1 MSLRSTHVVA
11 NGRIPSFVYGWIIFY
26 CIYIYIYTHTHT
38 YYIQYSLYI
47 QYSCVCVCH
56 HFFTH
61 LPTAVYLGCFQVL
74 AIVNNAAMNVEVQMY
89 FWVSVFVSF
98 GYVPKSRVAGYYGSS
113 IVNFLWNSH
122 TVFHSNCTNVQSHQ
136 QCTNALFSTFMPK
149 LIISLL
155 FNEASQVALV
165 VKSLLANAIDFRDM
179 GSIPRLG
186 KSAEGGHDNPLQYSC
201 LENPMH
207 SLAGYSP

>member
-1 MSLRSTHVVA
+1 MSEFIQYLSLSVWLISFSIMSLRSIHVVA

-26 CIYIYIYTHTHT
+26 CVYIYIYIHTDI

-47 QYSCVCVCH
+47 QYSCVCVYVCVYH

-61 LPTAVYLGCFQVL
+61 LPTDVYLGCFQVL
-74 AIVNNAAMNVEVQMY
+74 TIVNNAAMNVEVQIY

-122 TVFHSNCTNVQSHQ
+122 TIFHSNCTDLHFHQ
-136 QCTNALFSTFMPK
+136 QCTNVLFSPHSCQN
-149 LIISLL
+149 LSSLFFSMRL
-155 FNEASQVALV
+155 
-165 VKSLLANAIDFRDM
+165 
-179 GSIPRLG
+179 PRW
-186 KSAEGGHDNPLQYSC
+186 H
-201 LENPMH
+201 
-207 SLAGYSP
+207 